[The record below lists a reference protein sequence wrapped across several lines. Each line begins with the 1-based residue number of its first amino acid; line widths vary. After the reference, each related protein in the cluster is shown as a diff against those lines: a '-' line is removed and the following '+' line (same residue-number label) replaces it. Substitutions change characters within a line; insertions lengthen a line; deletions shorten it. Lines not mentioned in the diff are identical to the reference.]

1 MSEAVENLRNN
12 QKQLDA
18 DGCMVGVSRQALDET
33 LTLLDEMTRL
43 SRRLVEY
50 IRDEGPAAKEWEA
63 ISAVTGE
70 LGNLLFQPETTK

>member
-1 MSEAVENLRNN
+1 MNPAIENLKTN

-33 LTLLDEMTRL
+33 LALMDDLARL
-43 SRRLVEY
+43 SRRLVEH

-63 ISAVTGE
+63 ISAVTDE
-70 LGNLLFQPETTK
+70 LANLLNIPTE